1 MVRRA
6 RTSLPCPAV
15 NFLLLA
21 PDELAHDGVAVVRG
35 RRLDHAR
42 TVLGVAAGRQ
52 LRIGVVDG
60 ALGTAT
66 VVAVDRAA
74 LTLACTFDRA
84 PAPVRDTLL
93 LAVPRPK
100 VLLRM
105 LAHAAALG
113 FARILLCRS
122 WRVEKSHLASTAMQ
136 PAAQREQLLLG
147 LEQAGRTRVPTVH
160 FAPLWRPM
168 VEDLLP
174 AFDLPPLRFV
184 GHPAAAARTHELALP
199 RDAAF
204 ALALGP
210 DGGFTDYE
218 IGTLA
223 AAGFAA
229 ISAGDAPL
237 RTETALAVLAGQLDL
252 LRRCGSVR
260 AE

>member
-1 MVRRA
+1 MVPRGPP
-6 RTSLPCPAV
+6 SLRWPGV
-15 NFLLLA
+15 NFLLLERS
-21 PDELAHDGVAVVRG
+21 ELAADGVAVVRG
-35 RRLDHAR
+35 RRLEHAR
-42 TVLGVAAGRQ
+42 TVLGVEVGRR
-52 LRIGVVDG
+52 LRVGVVDG

-66 VVAVDRAA
+66 VVAVDQGA
-74 LTLACTFDRA
+74 LTLECALDRLP
-84 PAPVRDTLL
+84 PALHDVLL

-122 WRVEKSHLASTAMQ
+122 WRVEKSHLASTAMR
-136 PAAQREQLLLG
+136 PAAQRDQLLLG
-147 LEQAGRTRVPTVH
+147 LEQAGRTHVPAVH

-174 AFDLPPLRFV
+174 AFALPPARFV
-184 GHPAAAARTHELALP
+184 GHPGAPVPTHELALP
-199 RDAAF
+199 RDVAF

-218 IGTLA
+218 VGTLA
-223 AAGFAA
+223 AAGFTAVT
-229 ISAGDAPL
+229 AGESPL

-252 LRRCGSVR
+252 LRRRGSVR
-260 AE
+260 SE